1 MKKLVILSIALLFVV
16 VGMAGMAQAASTS
29 SGPGAAYVTL
39 EGTVTVLDYAYLC
52 KGATVETS
60 EKDIFKTPSTK
71 IKTNNKGFYR
81 WADQPVSSLDP
92 PSGDVTAK
100 WSFNIF
106 GITLEFEKDEEFD
119 FGPDNLWPG
128 KNSQTVDI
136 EVEY

>member
-16 VGMAGMAQAASTS
+16 VGMAGMAQAASPS
-29 SGPGAAYVTL
+29 SGDGMAYVTL
-39 EGTVTVLDYAYLC
+39 EGTVSVIDYAYLC

-60 EKDIFKTPSTK
+60 EKGIFKTPSTK
-71 IKTNNKGFYR
+71 IKTSSKGFYR
-81 WADQPVSSLDP
+81 WADQPVPNLDP

-106 GITLEFEKDEEFD
+106 GINLEFEGEEEFD
-119 FGPDNLWPG
+119 FGPEDLWPG
-128 KNSQTVDI
+128 KNLQVVDI